1 MNNGMQQVPTAKVVH
16 QMNGRIRFRI
26 SSVHPDKNQYFDT
39 LTSVLAHNLGYGTI
53 RVNPLT
59 GTVLLKDHALD
70 MDAVAAVGRSENLF
84 RLTPESIESTGSP
97 SLATSHV
104 RAQVH
109 RIDRLIR
116 KLTANHLNMSGSV
129 FLVLVIHAIR
139 EVVQGNLTAP
149 SWFTALW
156 FASSLYNRDFTGPGG
171 DGVVHAG
178 DTGETD
184 AH

>member
-1 MNNGMQQVPTAKVVH
+1 MT
-16 QMNGRIRFRI
+16 GRIRFRI
-26 SSVHPDKNQYFDT
+26 TAVQPDRNRYFAR
-39 LTSVLAHNLGYGTI
+39 LTAILSDHLGYGFI
-53 RVNPLT
+53 RANPVT
-59 GTVLLKDHALD
+59 GTVLLADHALD

-84 RLTPESIESTGSP
+84 RLTPESIESPDSP
-97 SLATSHV
+97 SLATRHV
-104 RAQVH
+104 RTQVH
-109 RIDRLIR
+109 KIDGLIR

-139 EVVQGNLTAP
+139 EIVQGNLTAP

-171 DGVVHAG
+171 DGGVHAG
-178 DTGETD
+178 EIGDTD